1 MEHVVFY
8 PGPDAAPAFRRF
20 ASLDEAVRFVE
31 HLRNVEAVSEVSV
44 HALTPVPL
52 AFRAYYRAEVPGA
65 ADAPVV
71 DAPMAVDGS
80 VLDAPVAEAPAP
92 DVPVADVPVA
102 DVPVADV
109 PVVEVPEQPVMAE
122 MVAEPEPV
130 AAEAEPVAVEV
141 ESALVPEPSPNGKR
155 TLGFFAH

>member
-92 DVPVADVPVA
+92 DVPVADVPV
-102 DVPVADV
+102 
-109 PVVEVPEQPVMAE
+109 VEVPEQPVMAE